1 MKVRIGIDVGGTF
14 TDVVVID
21 SQSHELV
28 GQLKFPTSHA
38 AKEGVALG
46 IVTALERAMAEFN
59 LRAEDVAFIAHS
71 TTQATNALLEGD
83 VAEVGVVGIG
93 NGSALNPE
101 NWFAKRST
109 VVPPIA
115 LTASKSLKTR
125 QAFVAEVNG
134 GFEVAAE
141 HAINELASAGVR
153 VVVASEAFGVDQ
165 PSREEFVAER
175 AKAKGLLA
183 TTGHEVSS
191 LYGLRVRTR
200 TAVINAA
207 ILPKMIET
215 AEMTESC
222 VKGTGIVAPLM
233 IMRSDGGVMSVAEV
247 HRRPILTML
256 SGPAAGIAGALMH
269 ERVSD
274 GIFIEVGGTSADISV
289 IRDGS
294 PATRPARLNG
304 HRMYLNTLDVRT
316 LGVGGGS
323 MVRVNA
329 NLFAASPPDVRQVY
343 DLPSSLQASPFGAKP
358 QMEKDE
364 IASRKGE
371 ALPHIGRQSRK
382 SDLIVDVGPRSAH
395 IAGLGYVCFA
405 EPEELI
411 GAEVELIQPT
421 PSDAAD
427 HAVIR
432 TAGGKRYAVTTTCAA
447 NLLGLVEAS
456 HFAFGKQESVALGFK
471 LLAERFGGQASPEEI
486 AEQILT
492 VGCRKLDATITELIA
507 EYHLS
512 RDQVVLVGGG
522 GGAAS
527 LVPFTAKL
535 MGLEHRIARNA
546 EVISPIGVA
555 MAMVRDTVERNIVDP
570 SPEDILKVRRE
581 AAEAAIAAGAVADS
595 IEVQVEVDKRR
606 NLVRA
611 TAMGT
616 TELRRRD
623 EEATTSSLNHCREA
637 AARSMRLPVDEAAL
651 VAETSGHL
659 VFTGEQQ
666 AKSFF
671 GLLNS
676 RRQFLRVVD
685 RTGVVRLQREA
696 ARVSSTV
703 LATIK
708 EEIERAVDALTDYG
722 DAGRAIPDI
731 FILYGA
737 RIANFSGLA
746 ELEQVIALTE
756 VELKSLDPQTKLV
769 VIACPKQV

>member
-1 MKVRIGIDVGGTF
+1 MMKVRIGIDVGGTF

-28 GQLKFPTSHA
+28 GQLKFPTSHS

-46 IVTALERAMAEFN
+46 IVTALERAMAEFS
-59 LRAEDVAFIAHS
+59 LKPEDVAFIAHS

-83 VAEVGVVGIG
+83 VAEVGVIGIS
-93 NGSALNPE
+93 NSSVLNPE
-101 NWFAKRST
+101 GWFVKRAT
-109 VVPPIA
+109 MIPPIS
-115 LTASKSLKTR
+115 LTASKDLKVR
-125 QAFVAEVNG
+125 QSFVSSKSDSFVA
-134 GFEVAAE
+134 ATDQ
-141 HAINELASAGVR
+141 AIRDLSSKGVQ
-153 VVVASEAFGVDQ
+153 VVVASEAFGVDETE
-165 PSREEFVAER
+165 REALVAEQAR
-175 AKAKGLLA
+175 AQGLFA

-215 AEMTESC
+215 AEMTERC
-222 VKGTGIVAPLM
+222 VKDTGIEAPLM

-316 LGVGGGS
+316 LGLGGGS
-323 MVRVNA
+323 MIRATGIDPV
-329 NLFAASPPDVRQVY
+329 
-343 DLPSSLQASPFGAKP
+343 FGIP
-358 QMEKDE
+358 
-364 IASRKGE
+364 G
-371 ALPHIGRQSRK
+371 
-382 SDLIVDVGPRSAH
+382 VGPRSAH

-405 EPEELI
+405 EPEELASGTI
-411 GAEVELIQPT
+411 EFIQPT
-421 PSDAAD
+421 PGDAAD
-427 HAVIR
+427 HVVIR
-432 TAGGKRYAVTTTCAA
+432 TVSSKRYALTTTCAA
-447 NLLGLVEAS
+447 NLLGYVGPE
-456 HFAFGKQESVALGFK
+456 HFAYGNAESARIAFEKLTADCGEYAAKQGAEAVLN
-471 LLAERFGGQASPEEI
+471 LAGRKI
-486 AEQILT
+486 A
-492 VGCRKLDATITELIA
+492 ATIEELIT
-507 EYHLS
+507 EYQLS

-570 SPEDILKVRRE
+570 SPEDILKIRRE

-623 EEATTSSLNHCREA
+623 GEAAASSIEQCQQA
-637 AARSMRLPVDEAAL
+637 AARSMRLPVDEVTL

-659 VFTGEQQ
+659 VFSGEQRT
-666 AKSFF
+666 KSFF
-671 GLLNS
+671 GLFHS
-676 RRQFLRVVD
+676 RQQLLRVLD
-685 RTGVVRLQREA
+685 RTGVVRLQRGTG
-696 ARVSSTV
+696 RVCTTA
-703 LATIK
+703 LA
-708 EEIERAVDALTDYG
+708 EIEAELTRAVDALTDYG
-722 DAGRAIPDI
+722 DAGRTIPDI

-746 ELEQVIALTE
+746 ELDQVIALAE
-756 VELKSLDPQTKLV
+756 VELKSLDPATKLV

>member
-28 GQLKFPTSHA
+28 GQLKLPTSHS

-46 IVTALERAMAEFN
+46 IVTALERAMTEFS
-59 LRAEDVAFIAHS
+59 LKPEDVAFIAHS

-93 NGSALNPE
+93 SGVEGWLANRA
-101 NWFAKRST
+101 T
-109 VVPPIA
+109 IVPPIA
-115 LTASKSLKTR
+115 LTASKSLKAH
-125 QAFVAEVNG
+125 QAFVCEVNG
-134 GFEVAAE
+134 GFDSSAE
-141 HAINELASAGVR
+141 KAIDDLSSKGVR
-153 VVVASEAFGVDQ
+153 VIVASEAFGVDQ
-165 PSREEFVAER
+165 TEREELIAQKAR
-175 AKAKGLLA
+175 AKGLLA

-215 AEMTESC
+215 AEMTERC
-222 VKGTGIVAPLM
+222 VKDTGIEAPLM

-247 HRRPILTML
+247 NRRPILTML

-323 MVRVNA
+323 LIRVDE
-329 NLFAASPPDVRQVY
+329 NLFAALPQDVRQVS
-343 DLPSSLQASPFGAKP
+343 DLPLQFQAQPFGAKP
-358 QMEKDE
+358 QMEKKE
-364 IASRKGE
+364 MVQRKGI
-371 ALPHIGRQSRK
+371 AHPHIGRLSRRNE
-382 SDLIVDVGPRSAH
+382 LISDVGPRSAH
-395 IAGLGYVCFA
+395 IAGLGYTCFA
-405 EPEELI
+405 EPEEFVN
-411 GAEVELIQPT
+411 AEIELIQPT
-421 PSDAAD
+421 QSDEAD
-427 HAVIR
+427 HAVVR
-432 TAGGKRYAVTTTCAA
+432 THNGKRYAITTTCAA

-456 HFAFGKQESVALGFK
+456 HFARGNRESTVAAFELM
-471 LLAERFGGQASPEEI
+471 AEKFDGQISPEEI
-486 AEQILT
+486 AEQILA
-492 VGCRKLDATITELIA
+492 VGCRKLVTTIEELIA

-535 MGLEHRIARNA
+535 MNLEYRIARNA

-623 EEATTSSLNHCREA
+623 GEQTIASADQCREA
-637 AARSMRLPVDEAAL
+637 AARSMRISPAQIKLA
-651 VAETSGHL
+651 AETSGHL
-659 VFTGEQQ
+659 VFTGEQRT
-666 AKSFF
+666 KTFF
-671 GLLNS
+671 GLF
-676 RRQFLRVVD
+676 RAQKHMLRVVD
-685 RTGVVRLQREA
+685 RIGVVRLQREKA
-696 ARVSSTV
+696 SVSLTNLANLTAELARM
-703 LATIK
+703 
-708 EEIERAVDALTDYG
+708 VDSLTDYG

-731 FILYGA
+731 FILYGS

-746 ELEQVIALTE
+746 DLDQVTALAE
-756 VELKSLDPQTKLV
+756 VELRSLDSDTRLV
-769 VIACPKQV
+769 VIACPKQM

>member
-46 IVTALERAMAEFN
+46 IVTALERAMVEFN
-59 LRAEDVAFIAHS
+59 LKPEDVAFIAHS

-93 NGSALNPE
+93 KGVEGWLANRA
-101 NWFAKRST
+101 T
-109 VVPPIA
+109 IVPPIA
-115 LTASKSLKTR
+115 LTASKNLKAH
-125 QAFVAEVNG
+125 QAFVGEVNG
-134 GFEVAAE
+134 GFAAAAE
-141 HAINELASAGVR
+141 KAIDQLSGKGVR
-153 VVVASEAFGVDQ
+153 VIVASEAFGVDQ
-165 PSREEFVAER
+165 TEREELIAEKAR
-175 AKAKGLLA
+175 AKGLLA

-215 AEMTESC
+215 AEMTERC
-222 VKGTGIVAPLM
+222 VKDTGIEAPLM
-233 IMRSDGGVMSVAEV
+233 IMRSDGGVMSVGEV

-294 PATRPARLNG
+294 PATRPAKLNG

-323 MVRVNA
+323 MIRVMGSDGD
-329 NLFAASPPDVRQVY
+329 FVDV
-343 DLPSSLQASPFGAKP
+343 
-358 QMEKDE
+358 DE
-364 IASRKGE
+364 
-371 ALPHIGRQSRK
+371 
-382 SDLIVDVGPRSAH
+382 VGPRSAH
-395 IAGLGYVCFA
+395 IAGLSYACFA
-405 EPEELI
+405 EPDELN
-411 GAEVELIQPT
+411 GGKLELIQPT
-421 PSDAAD
+421 ADDAPN

-432 TAGGKRYAVTTTCAA
+432 AVSGKRYALTTTCAA
-447 NLLGLVEAS
+447 NLLGYVTPEHFAYGNSESARMAFGILVEESADY
-456 HFAFGKQESVALGFK
+456 HDGK
-471 LLAERFGGQASPEEI
+471 LAAELVLEI
-486 AEQILT
+486 A
-492 VGCRKLDATITELIA
+492 CRKLVTTIEELIA

-522 GGAAS
+522 GGAAA

-535 MGLEHRIARNA
+535 MNLEHRIARNA

-570 SPEDILKVRRE
+570 SPDDILKVRRE

-623 EEATTSSLNHCREA
+623 GEQTIASPDQCRESA
-637 AARSMRLPVDEAAL
+637 VRSMRISSAEVKLA
-651 VAETSGHL
+651 AETSGHL
-659 VFTGEQQ
+659 VFTGEQRS
-666 AKSFF
+666 KTFF
-671 GLLNS
+671 GLFNS
-676 RRQFLRVVD
+676 SKQLLRVVD
-685 RTGVVRLQREA
+685 RTGVVRLQREKA
-696 ARVSSTV
+696 SVSVTN
-703 LATIK
+703 LANMK
-708 EEIERAVDALTDYG
+708 AELARAVDFLTDYG

-746 ELEQVIALTE
+746 DLDQVTALAE
-756 VELKSLDPQTKLV
+756 VELRSLDPETRLV
-769 VIACPKQV
+769 VVACPKQI

>member
-28 GQLKFPTSHA
+28 GQLKFPTSHT

-46 IVTALERAMAEFN
+46 IVTALERAMSEFS
-59 LRAEDVAFIAHS
+59 LKPEDVAFIAHS

-101 NWFAKRST
+101 GWFAKRAT
-109 VVPPIA
+109 VVPPIV
-115 LTASKSLKTR
+115 LTANKSLKAT
-125 QAFVAEVNG
+125 QSFVSSEDS
-134 GFEVAAE
+134 GFAAAASQ
-141 HAINELASAGVR
+141 AINDLSSKGAQVI
-153 VVVASEAFGVDQ
+153 VVSEAFGVDQ
-165 PSREEFVAER
+165 TERETLVAEQAR
-175 AKAKGLLA
+175 AFGLFA

-222 VKGTGIVAPLM
+222 VKGTGIEAPLM
-233 IMRSDGGVMSVAEV
+233 IMRSDGGVMSVGEV

-323 MVRVNA
+323 MIRTTGIDPN
-329 NLFAASPPDVRQVY
+329 FAIP
-343 DLPSSLQASPFGAKP
+343 
-358 QMEKDE
+358 
-364 IASRKGE
+364 
-371 ALPHIGRQSRK
+371 
-382 SDLIVDVGPRSAH
+382 DVGPRSAH

-405 EPEELI
+405 EPEELAD
-411 GAEVELIQPT
+411 GTVEFIQPT
-421 PSDAAD
+421 SGDAAD
-427 HAVIR
+427 HVVIR
-432 TAGGKRYAVTTTCAA
+432 GVSGKRYALTTTCAA
-447 NLLGLVEAS
+447 NLLGYVEPG
-456 HFAFGKQESVALGFK
+456 HFAYGNAESARIAFEKLTADCGEHVAKQGAEAVLN
-471 LLAERFGGQASPEEI
+471 LA
-486 AEQILT
+486 
-492 VGCRKLDATITELIA
+492 CRKIAATIEELIA
-507 EYHLS
+507 EYQLS

-527 LVPFTAKL
+527 LVPYTAKL

-570 SPEDILKVRRE
+570 TPEDILKVRRE

-623 EEATTSSLNHCREA
+623 EEQTVSSFDQCREA
-637 AARSMRLPVDEAAL
+637 AARSMRVSPDAVKLA
-651 VAETSGHL
+651 AETSGQL
-659 VFTGEQQ
+659 VFTAEQRT
-666 AKSFF
+666 KTFF
-671 GLLNS
+671 GLFNS
-676 RRQFLRVVD
+676 RREMLRVVD

-696 ARVSSTV
+696 ARIG
-703 LATIK
+703 ATTLGKIK
-708 EEIERAVDALTDYG
+708 DELTRVVDALTDYG

-731 FILYGA
+731 FVLYGT
-737 RIANFSGLA
+737 RLANFSGLA
-746 ELEQVIALTE
+746 ELDQVLALAE
-756 VELKSLDPQTKLV
+756 VELKSLDTTTKLV

>member
-28 GQLKFPTSHA
+28 GQLKLPTTHA
-38 AKEGVALG
+38 AREGVAMG
-46 IVTALERAMAEFN
+46 IVSALERAMAEFD
-59 LRAEDVAFIAHS
+59 LKAEDVAFIAHS

-83 VAEVGVVGIG
+83 VAEVGVIGIG
-93 NGSALNPE
+93 KGVAFSLE
-101 NWFAKRST
+101 SWLAKRAT
-109 VVPPIA
+109 NVPPIA
-115 LTASKSLKTR
+115 LTANKSLH
-125 QAFVAEVNG
+125 AHPVFVGINGAPDAEI
-134 GFEVAAE
+134 EK
-141 HAINELASAGVR
+141 AIQQLSEKGVR
-153 VVVASEAFGVDQ
+153 VVVASEAFGVDHTEH
-165 PSREEFVAER
+165 EELIA
-175 AKAKGLLA
+175 AKARAKGLFA
-183 TTGHEVSS
+183 TAGHEVSS

-215 AEMTESC
+215 AEMTEAC
-222 VKGTGIVAPLM
+222 VKATGIGAPLM

-323 MVRVNA
+323 MIRA
-329 NLFAASPPDVRQVY
+329 GIDAARDFLEV
-343 DLPSSLQASPFGAKP
+343 
-358 QMEKDE
+358 E
-364 IASRKGE
+364 
-371 ALPHIGRQSRK
+371 
-382 SDLIVDVGPRSAH
+382 DVGPRSAH
-395 IAGLGYVCFA
+395 IAGLGYACFA
-405 EPEELI
+405 EPEELA
-411 GAEVELIQPT
+411 GAAIEFMQPT
-421 PSDAAD
+421 PGDAAD

-432 TAGGKRYAVTTTCAA
+432 SAVGKRYALTTTCAA
-447 NLLGLVEAS
+447 NLLGYVKPE
-456 HFAFGKQESVALGFK
+456 HFAHGNVESARIAFDLLTAESGDYDDKRAAEAVLHVACSK
-471 LLAERFGGQASPEEI
+471 I
-486 AEQILT
+486 A
-492 VGCRKLDATITELIA
+492 ATIEELIS

-555 MAMVRDTVERNIVDP
+555 MAMVRDTVERNIVNP

-616 TELRRRD
+616 TELRRS
-623 EEATTSSLNHCREA
+623 EKGEAGGPKTLSIEHCREA
-637 AARSMRLPVDEAAL
+637 AARSMRINPDAVSL

-659 VFTGEQQ
+659 IFTGEQRTR
-666 AKSFF
+666 SFF
-671 GLLNS
+671 GLFTS

-685 RTGVVRLQREA
+685 RTGVVRLQRDAASEKMVTKTTTLA
-696 ARVSSTV
+696 EIQEELARV
-703 LATIK
+703 
-708 EEIERAVDALTDYG
+708 VDGLTDYG

-746 ELEQVIALTE
+746 DLEQVTALAE
-756 VELKSLDPQTKLV
+756 VELRSLAPATKLI

>member
-21 SQSHELV
+21 SKNHELV

-46 IVTALERAMAEFN
+46 IVTALERAMVEFS
-59 LRAEDVAFIAHS
+59 LQAEDVAFIAHS

-93 NGSALNPE
+93 SGFEALL
-101 NWFAKRST
+101 AKQAT
-109 VVPPIA
+109 AVPPIA
-115 LTASKSLKTR
+115 LTASKSLR
-125 QAFVAEVNG
+125 AHQAFVRAANGSTDAEIDK
-134 GFEVAAE
+134 
-141 HAINELASAGVR
+141 AIQALSEKGVR
-153 VVVASEAFGVDQ
+153 VIVASEAFGVDQ
-165 PSREEFVAER
+165 TAREEFVAER
-175 AKAKGLLA
+175 AKAKGLMA
-183 TTGHEVSS
+183 TSGHEVSS

-207 ILPKMIET
+207 ILPKMVET
-215 AEMTESC
+215 AEMTERC
-222 VKGTGIVAPLM
+222 VKATGIRAPLM

-289 IRDGS
+289 IRDGN

-323 MVRVNA
+323 MICVA
-329 NLFAASPPDVRQVY
+329 PGDAT
-343 DLPSSLQASPFGAKP
+343 K
-358 QMEKDE
+358 
-364 IASRKGE
+364 
-371 ALPHIGRQSRK
+371 
-382 SDLIVDVGPRSAH
+382 LISGVGPRSAH

-405 EPEELI
+405 EPDEFLN
-411 GAEVELIQPT
+411 AEVELIQPAPGDT
-421 PSDAAD
+421 AD
-427 HAVIR
+427 HVVIR
-432 TAGGKRYAVTTTCAA
+432 AASGKRYAVTTTCAA
-447 NLLGLVEAS
+447 NLLGLVEPS
-456 HFAFGKQESVALGFK
+456 HFAFGKKESAERAFK
-471 LLAERFGGQASPEEI
+471 LLAEKFAANLSPEAI
-486 AEQILT
+486 AEQVLT
-492 VGCRKLDATITELIA
+492 VGCRKIAATIDELIP

-512 RDQVVLVGGG
+512 RDQVVLIGGG

-555 MAMVRDTVERNIVDP
+555 MAMVRDTVERNMVDP
-570 SPEDILKVRRE
+570 TPEDILNVRRE

-616 TELRRRD
+616 TELRRK
-623 EEATTSSLNHCREA
+623 EESTGSATSSAEQCGEA
-637 AARSMRLPVDEAAL
+637 AARSMRLPAEAVTL
-651 VAETSGHL
+651 VAETASHL
-659 VFTGEQQ
+659 VFTGERQTK
-666 AKSFF
+666 AFF
-671 GLLNS
+671 GLFKQ

-685 RTGVVRLQREA
+685 RTGVVRLQRDA
-696 ARVSSTV
+696 ALVRTAT
-703 LATIK
+703 LARIR
-708 EEIERAVDALTDYG
+708 EEIERVVDALTDYG

-746 ELEQVIALTE
+746 DLEQVMALAD
-756 VELKSLDPQTKLV
+756 VELRSLDPATKLV
-769 VIACPKQV
+769 VIACPKQR

>member
-21 SQSHELV
+21 GNSHELV
-28 GQLKFPTSHA
+28 GQLKLPTSHA

-46 IVTALERAMAEFN
+46 IVTALERAMTEFN

-93 NGSALNPE
+93 GGAAFSLE
-101 NWFAKRST
+101 GWLAKRAT
-109 VVPPIA
+109 QGPPIV
-115 LTASKSLKTR
+115 LTASKSLCVE
-125 QAFVAEVNG
+125 QAFVRAANGATESGIEQAIQSLAEK
-134 GFEVAAE
+134 
-141 HAINELASAGVR
+141 GVR
-153 VVVASEAFGVDQ
+153 VIVASEAFGVDQ
-165 PSREEFVAER
+165 TAREELVAER

-215 AEMTESC
+215 AEMTEAC
-222 VKGTGIVAPLM
+222 VKDTGIRAPLM

-274 GIFIEVGGTSADISV
+274 GVFIEVGGTSADISV
-289 IRDGS
+289 IRDGN

-323 MVRVNA
+323 MVRVA
-329 NLFAASPPDVRQVY
+329 PEHPT
-343 DLPSSLQASPFGAKP
+343 
-358 QMEKDE
+358 
-364 IASRKGE
+364 
-371 ALPHIGRQSRK
+371 H
-382 SDLIVDVGPRSAH
+382 LISDVGPRSAH

-405 EPEELI
+405 EPEEFI
-411 GAEVELIQPT
+411 NAEVELMQPT

-427 HAVIR
+427 HLVIR
-432 TAGGKRYAVTTTCAA
+432 GASGKRYAVTTTCAA
-447 NLLGLVEAS
+447 NLLGLVEPS
-456 HFAFGKQESVALGFK
+456 HFAFGKKESVTRGFK
-471 LLAERFGGQASPEEI
+471 LLADRFGTTPETI

-492 VGCRKLDATITELIA
+492 VGCRKIAATIDELIP

-535 MGLEHRIARNA
+535 MGLQHRIARNA

-570 SPEDILKVRRE
+570 TPEDILKVRRE

-623 EEATTSSLNHCREA
+623 EQEAISSFEHCREA
-637 AARSMRLPVDEAAL
+637 AARSMRLAPGEVLL
-651 VAETSGHL
+651 VAETSAYL
-659 VFTGEQQ
+659 VFIGSRRT
-666 AKSFF
+666 KTFF
-671 GLLNS
+671 GLFHS
-676 RRQFLRVVD
+676 VRRWLRVVD
-685 RTGVVRLQREA
+685 RTGVVRLQRGQA
-696 ARVSSTV
+696 LVSETA
-703 LATIK
+703 LANIQGAL
-708 EEIERAVDALTDYG
+708 EQAVESLTDYG

-746 ELEQVIALTE
+746 DLEQVKALVE
-756 VELKSLDPQTKLV
+756 VELRSLDPATKLL
-769 VIACPKQV
+769 VIACPKQI